1 MTRRI
6 AILGSGSGSNALNI
20 LHHFNNHP
28 SIEVV
33 LIASNVEGAGIFNHA
48 HQFQLP
54 SFLLTPENF
63 KHSNEFLEFL
73 EEYEVDFIILAGFLW
88 KVPASL
94 CQAYQGKMLN
104 IHPALLP
111 KYGGKGMYG
120 HHVHEA
126 VCAAHEQ
133 ESGITIHEVNEVYD
147 EGQIVF
153 QAKTELTPEDTPQ
166 SIESKVRILEIKHF
180 PSVIEKYILD
190 QTTV

>member
-180 PSVIEKYILD
+180 PSVIEKFILD